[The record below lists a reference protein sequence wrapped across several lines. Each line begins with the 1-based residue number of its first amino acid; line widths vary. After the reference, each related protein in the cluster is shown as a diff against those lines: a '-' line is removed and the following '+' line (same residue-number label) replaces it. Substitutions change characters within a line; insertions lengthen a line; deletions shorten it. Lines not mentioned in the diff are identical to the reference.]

1 MNTYYLTRI
10 CWYTLAFCILL
21 CSCGRKEF
29 DVWDENSHCWVG
41 EETRT
46 LTFLLTESYADS
58 VPDSTSHPE
67 YEMQQLPFQG
77 GRTLSSRLLHDAPAQ
92 TRAASMLKE
101 GTKVTALVIGLGAGK
116 PLLDKQDLTVRSGKI
131 SVKIPADIECTI
143 IFYSYNSD
151 QQSPQISHATGVSL
165 SAGIA
170 IQEDYTKDLLW
181 GSTGSITAG
190 SPSHSGITLK
200 HMLSRIRIRVVC
212 EIGLL
217 TAYKFN
223 IHPSIAS
230 TKATINLLE
239 GTLSANNVPF
249 LKPLILEFDDKTYTG
264 PSSLPPTWSLNE
276 GLQASTRESSYEMFI
291 PAEEVKDISLTA
303 LSMKV
308 YGEDVLDNGN
318 NKPFSVTKKFLP
330 GSSYT
335 LELTIKARWN
345 PGRQLGWDA
354 SSYRDMYKPSL
365 EEGWKWRYNADTGQ
379 ASNLCKDCPSYEDIL
394 VMLGNGVYSDRNGPS
409 YFGSDGHR
417 YNTGI
422 WVMKQEYWDSEKK
435 ADLDD
440 YIKMQPVTQ
449 DIKNSGKY
457 VFLPGIGS
465 VWSDMKQSFG
475 SYWSSTAPNNEMAY
489 CLDFNLNTNQV
500 DVRLDKKDKP
510 YYPLDI
516 RP

>member
-1 MNTYYLTRI
+1 MNIYYLTRI
-10 CWYTLAFCILL
+10 CWYALAFCILL
-21 CSCGRKEF
+21 CSCDQKESDIF
-29 DVWDENSHCWVG
+29 LENPYCWVG
-41 EETRT
+41 KENRT

-58 VPDSTSHPE
+58 VLDSTSHPD
-67 YEMQQLPFQG
+67 YEMRKLPFQG
-77 GRTLSSRLLHDAPAQ
+77 GCILSSGLLHDTPAQ

-101 GTKVTALVIGLGAGK
+101 GTKVTALVIGSGAEK
-116 PLLDKQDLTVRSGKI
+116 TLLDKQDLTVRSGKI
-131 SVKIPADIECTI
+131 SVKIPADTECTI

-181 GSTGSITAG
+181 GKIELITAG

-212 EIGLL
+212 EMGLL

-223 IHPSIAS
+223 IDPSIAS
-230 TKATINLLE
+230 TKATINLLD
-239 GTLSANNVPF
+239 GTLSADNVPL
-249 LKPLILEFDDKTYTG
+249 LKPFILEFDDKTYTG
-264 PSSLPPTWSLNE
+264 PSSLPSTWSLNE

-291 PAEEVKDISLTA
+291 PAGEIKNISLTA

-308 YGEDVLDNGN
+308 YGEDVLGNGN
-318 NKPFSVTKKFLP
+318 NKPFRVAQEFLP
-330 GSSYT
+330 RGSYT

-365 EEGWKWRYNADTGQ
+365 EEGWKWKYNADTGQ
-379 ASNLCKDCPSYEDIL
+379 ASNLCKDCPSYEDIR
-394 VMLGNGVYSDRNGPS
+394 VMLGNGVYSDRNGPN
-409 YFGSDGHR
+409 YFGSDGRR
-417 YNTGI
+417 YNAGV
-422 WVMKQEYWDSEKK
+422 WVMKQEYWDSGKK

-440 YIKMQPVTQ
+440 YISIIPVTSEM
-449 DIKNSGKY
+449 KNSGKY
-457 VFLPGIGS
+457 VFLPAINS
-465 VWSDMKQSFG
+465 AWADAQQSLG
-475 SYWSSTAPNNEMAY
+475 VYWSSTATSSDMAY
-489 CLDFNLNTNQV
+489 CLDFNLNTNQA
-500 DVRLDKKDKP
+500 DVRLDKKDKA

>member
-1 MNTYYLTRI
+1 
-10 CWYTLAFCILL
+10 
-21 CSCGRKEF
+21 
-29 DVWDENSHCWVG
+29 
-41 EETRT
+41 
-46 LTFLLTESYADS
+46 
-58 VPDSTSHPE
+58 
-67 YEMQQLPFQG
+67 
-77 GRTLSSRLLHDAPAQ
+77 
-92 TRAASMLKE
+92 
-101 GTKVTALVIGLGAGK
+101 
-116 PLLDKQDLTVRSGKI
+116 
-131 SVKIPADIECTI
+131 
-143 IFYSYNSD
+143 
-151 QQSPQISHATGVSL
+151 
-165 SAGIA
+165 
-170 IQEDYTKDLLW
+170 
-181 GSTGSITAG
+181 
-190 SPSHSGITLK
+190 
-200 HMLSRIRIRVVC
+200 MLSRIRIRVVC
-212 EIGLL
+212 EMGLL

-417 YNTGI
+417 YNAGI